1 MQIKSTTENPT
12 RKASARAMRLPP
24 WLVVFLLP
32 LRIMKKRAEAKLAKM
47 AINARATRY
56 FMLGIIS

>member
-1 MQIKSTTENPT
+1 MQTNSTTEKPT

-24 WLVVFLLP
+24 WLVVLLLP
-32 LRIMKKRAEAKLAKM
+32 LRIMKKRAEAKLAKI

-56 FMLGIIS
+56 FMLEIIS

>member
-1 MQIKSTTENPT
+1 
-12 RKASARAMRLPP
+12 
-24 WLVVFLLP
+24 LLP